1 MHPVLARK
9 KWLGL
14 YLAAWLPVALLVAT
28 LVSLA
33 GPAPWT
39 HALIL
44 VLPLAA
50 FYAFQCLPVWYLC
63 RSFPLQSSG
72 LFRIAAVISVA
83 AVISA
88 SLWMFVGSGWALLLA
103 RSFRFAG
110 TDELFRRSYP
120 VLFAAGALL
129 FVLAAFAG
137 YLLVAAEASRT
148 AERKVLEMKILAQEA
163 ELRAL
168 RAQIHPHFL
177 FNSLN
182 SVVSLIGSDAAEARR
197 MSLLLADFLRSSLKA
212 ASMGSIPLAEELAL
226 LGNFLEIERIRF
238 GSRLQVRLD
247 VDEESRSCPIPPLLL
262 QPLIENA
269 VNHGIAQRIEG
280 GEISLHAERHG
291 SRLSIRIVNPCD
303 PDRPKSAGKGI
314 GLANVHARLAA
325 HYGNEARLD
334 TYEKDGCFHAE
345 LRMPA

>member
-39 HALIL
+39 NALIL
-44 VLPLAA
+44 VLPLTA

-63 RSFPLQSSG
+63 RGFPLQASG

-83 AVISA
+83 AVLSA

-103 RSFRFAG
+103 RSLRFAG
-110 TDELFRRSYP
+110 TADLFRRSYP

-148 AERKVLEMKILAQEA
+148 AERKALEMKILAQEA

-182 SVVSLIGSDAAEARR
+182 SVVALIGSDPAEARR

-212 ASMGSIPLAEELAL
+212 ASMKSIPLVEELAL
-226 LGNFLEIERIRF
+226 LGNYLDIERIRF

-247 VDEESRSCPIPPLLL
+247 VDEESRFCPIPPLLL

-269 VNHGIAQRIEG
+269 VNHGIAHRIEG
-280 GEISLHAERHG
+280 GEISLHAQRHG
-291 SRLSIRIVNPCD
+291 SRLSIHIVNPCD
-303 PDRPKSAGKGI
+303 SDRPKSAGKGI

-325 HYGNEARLD
+325 HYGSEARLD

>member
-39 HALIL
+39 NALIL
-44 VLPLAA
+44 VLPLVA
-50 FYAFQCLPVWYLC
+50 FYAFQCLPAWYLC
-63 RSFPLQSSG
+63 RSFPLHASG
-72 LFRIAAVISVA
+72 LFRIATVISVA
-83 AVISA
+83 AVLSA

-103 RSFRFAG
+103 RSIRFAG
-110 TDELFRRSYP
+110 AADLFRQSYP

-148 AERKVLEMKILAQEA
+148 AERKALEMKILAQEA

-182 SVVSLIGSDAAEARR
+182 SVVALIGSDAAEARR

-212 ASMGSIPLAEELAL
+212 ASMESIPLAEELAL

-247 VDEESRSCPIPPLLL
+247 VEEESRSCPVPPLLL

-269 VNHGIAQRIEG
+269 VNHGIGHRIEG
-280 GEISLHAERHG
+280 GEISLHAKRHG

-325 HYGNEARLD
+325 HYGSEARLD

-345 LRMPA
+345 LRMPS